1 MPKPE
6 RAAAPI
12 FAVIDAPGKTIKD
25 KGYLWIEVGSCQAVP
40 GGRQIRGQPH
50 TCTRSVWQRH
60 RAPCNAFTACRRQL
74 LDCSSRACARAQAWP
89 GCKGCNGAVLK
100 PSGSADAVRLRQLR
114 VLPALATRI
123 AQIPLSDIF
132 KLDVSQM
139 KSMDDYTKLLS
150 KKGRWNFKDRQK
162 K

>member
-1 MPKPE
+1 M
-6 RAAAPI
+6 
-12 FAVIDAPGKTIKD
+12 
-25 KGYLWIEVGSCQAVP
+25 
-40 GGRQIRGQPH
+40 
-50 TCTRSVWQRH
+50 
-60 RAPCNAFTACRRQL
+60 
-74 LDCSSRACARAQAWP
+74 
-89 GCKGCNGAVLK
+89 
-100 PSGSADAVRLRQLR
+100 RLRRLR
-114 VLPALATRI
+114 VLPVLLPRI